1 MVDLKFGMRNIS
13 ILELV
18 YVRYFINIDFLVDM
32 VVRYVLKVFFVKIFF
47 VLDIN
52 FDYKNKLK
60 VVEKVKRLNYY
71 FRFVFEKRRNLL
83 KF

>member
-32 VVRYVLKVFFVKIFF
+32 VVRYVSKVFFVKIFF

>member
-13 ILELV
+13 ILDLV

>member
-13 ILELV
+13 ILDLV

-71 FRFVFEKRRNLL
+71 FRLVFEKRRNLL